1 MKVLKYVIWIFL
13 LFLLQTVS
21 MNYIAPF
28 GFRPD
33 LILSFVVIVA
43 IKEDT
48 LKNSMLIS
56 IVCAVAA
63 GALSGKNFSFCVLFY
78 TYVGAVVFGTR
89 KYPRYVPHLAKIP
102 FWTFVSAIVGESV
115 SYLLLYSSVKWF
127 VKAFFVYILPTAF
140 ITTAAG
146 MIIYFIASKTLFG
159 KRKIMGRLITK

>member
-13 LFLLQTVS
+13 LFILQTVTL
-21 MNYIAPF
+21 NYIAPF

-33 LILSFVVIVA
+33 LILPFVVIVA

-56 IVCAVAA
+56 IICAVAA

-78 TYVGAVVFGTR
+78 TYVGAVVFGMR
-89 KYPRYVPHLAKIP
+89 NHPRYVPDLAKIP
-102 FWTFVSAIVGESV
+102 FWTFISAAVGESV

-127 VKAFFVYILPTAF
+127 VKAFFVHILPISL
-140 ITTAAG
+140 ITTAVG
-146 MIIYFIASKTLFG
+146 MVLYFLASKTLFG